1 VSINLAESQVEMI
14 APTIDPRAARAA
26 AEYLRVVRSIKDE
39 SLWALIMFANT
50 NIFMWH
56 IDSFARDFDPVP
68 AFVEQFEQA
77 TRLLESAA
85 KTGIVG
91 GHFPVRTAAETPNAG
106 EGYISTMFS
115 DVWVALSDDVY
126 FDETYNLIVQR
137 FARNGVD
144 AAALF
149 KDKVV
154 VDAGCG
160 SGKFAAGIARLGAKK
175 VIGLDIGERGLEF
188 AREQAKKKNYGERL
202 EYRYGSAHDLPLED
216 RSVDM
221 VWSNGVIHLTDDY
234 DGCVREF
241 ARVLKPDGTLYLY
254 VNGRFS
260 LFELLFDTLRMAS
273 EAIPRHLFQHYLLS
287 IGINSGRVYWMM
299 CAFYA
304 TYQWRARAEVEAL
317 LKKEGFEDI
326 RQLTR
331 GADFDQIEQVSV
343 GVLFADVKY
352 GEAQLK
358 YLARRKVA

>member
-1 VSINLAESQVEMI
+1 MNSTKQKNEAEK
-14 APTIDPRAARAA
+14 AAAR
-26 AEYLRVVRSIKDE
+26 YLECVRTLTDRSY
-39 SLWALIMFANT
+39 WPLIMLTNT
-50 NIFMWH
+50 NIFLWH
-56 IDSFARDFDPVP
+56 IDGFKQTVDPVVGL
-68 AFVEQFEQA
+68 ARQFNQA
-77 TRLLESAA
+77 SKFLEYVYASGLSGGYFPSQPESERT
-85 KTGIVG
+85 TGDER
-91 GHFPVRTAAETPNAG
+91 F
-106 EGYISTMFS
+106 ISTMFS

-144 AAALF
+144 PVALF
-149 KDKVV
+149 RDKVV
-154 VDAGCG
+154 IDVGCG
-160 SGKFAAGIARLGAKK
+160 SGKFAAGIARLGARK

-188 AREQAKKKNYGERL
+188 AREQAKKKSYGDRL
-202 EYRYGSAHDLPLED
+202 EFRYGSAHDLPLED

-221 VWSNGVIHLTDDY
+221 VWSNGVVHLTDDY

-241 ARVLKPDGTLYLY
+241 ARVLKPGGTLYLY
-254 VNGRFS
+254 VNGRFG
-260 LFELLFDTLRMAS
+260 LFELLLDTLRMAS

-287 IGINSGRVYWMM
+287 MGINSGRVYWMM

-317 LKKEGFEDI
+317 LKREGFEDI

-331 GADFDQIEQVSV
+331 GADFDQIEQVSA
-343 GVLFADVKY
+343 GVPFAEVKY